1 MAAMTQYLKD
11 KLVKHTLTHTSYTSP
26 TTVYLA
32 LYTTPPTAT
41 GGGTEVTGGS
51 YARLSITSHLAFGAA
66 GSGTVSNDAILTIA
80 GMPACTVVG
89 GAILDA
95 STAGNM
101 LIFMPASTPRT
112 FTAGQDATVAV
123 SDIVVTFD

>member
-11 KLVKHTLTHTSYTSP
+11 KLVKHALTHTSYTSP

-51 YARLSITSHLAFGAA
+51 YARLSITAHLAFGAT
-66 GSGTVSNDAILTIA
+66 GSGTVSNDADLTIT

-89 GAILDA
+89 GAIMDA
-95 STAGNM
+95 STSGNM
-101 LIFMPASTPRT
+101 LVFMSASTPRT
-112 FTAGQDATVAV
+112 FTAGQSATIATA
-123 SDIVVTFD
+123 DLVVTFD